1 MTDSSEYDY
10 PDREPRESWIYRM
23 HEKEYT
29 PLYITSN
36 EKTICNRKVEQE
48 NGKYKHC
55 RKELFTCDWCY
66 TDMCPSLGCIPQY
79 MIRRSGYVSHSKK
92 HDKCTDCDHVTC
104 NITGICGKCEKNHH
118 YDMVA
123 EHLAIGSIDSP
134 YDQFDLVINL
144 SYPENGVK
152 RDEITHGLENKS
164 SSTPYVIRC
173 GFTDNKDGLTTE
185 KLEKLLQIISE
196 VEKEKEKT
204 LNILF
209 HCYAGVSRSSTVAI
223 SYLSK
228 RDGKTVDE
236 TYNLVKQKRPR
247 IDPNPHFRKLIG
259 LQDV

>member
-1 MTDSSEYDY
+1 MSDTEYDY

-23 HEKEYT
+23 NEKEYT

-36 EKTICNRKVEQE
+36 KKNICNRKVEQE

-55 RKELFTCDWCY
+55 NKELFTCDWCY
-66 TDMCPSLGCIPQY
+66 TDMCPSLCCIPQY
-79 MIRRSGYVSHSKK
+79 MIRRYGSVSHSKQ
-92 HDKCTDCDHVTC
+92 HDKCTDCDRITC
-104 NITGICGKCEKNHH
+104 RISGICGKCETNHH

-123 EHLAIGSIDSP
+123 EHVAIGSINSP

-164 SSTPYVIRC
+164 SSTPYVVRC
-173 GFTDNKDGLTTE
+173 GFTDDKDGLTPE
-185 KLEKLLQIISE
+185 KLENVLQIISE
-196 VEKEKEKT
+196 IEKEKGKT
-204 LNILF
+204 LNILI

-259 LQDV
+259 LKDI